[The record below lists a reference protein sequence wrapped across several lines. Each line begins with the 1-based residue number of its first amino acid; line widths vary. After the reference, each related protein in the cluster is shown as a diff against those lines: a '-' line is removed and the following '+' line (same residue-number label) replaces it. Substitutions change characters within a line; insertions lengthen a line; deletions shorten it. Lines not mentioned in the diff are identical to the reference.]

1 MPQITFEESKF
12 DEIIRLVTKDGWYKG
27 NAKAPADLPNYL
39 LEPRGKTKP
48 GIPTFDEEITAYRKG
63 YAEGM
68 AARQSVQPRQCR
80 EEDGARVRD
89 RTRDIEFPRMT

>member
-27 NAKAPADLPNYL
+27 NAKVPADLPSYL

-48 GIPTFDEEITAYRKG
+48 GIPTLDEEITAFRKG
-63 YAEGM
+63 YVEGM
-68 AARQSVQPRQCR
+68 AARQEGKEGPDNPYSHDNVLK
-80 EEDGARVRD
+80 GLS
-89 RTRDIEFPRMT
+89 T

>member
-1 MPQITFEESKF
+1 MQQITFEESKF

-39 LEPRGKTKP
+39 LEPRGKTTP
-48 GIPTFDEEITAYRKG
+48 GIPSLDEEITAYRKG

-68 AARQSVQPRQCR
+68 AARQEGKTGPDNPYSHDNVLLRL
-80 EEDGARVRD
+80 
-89 RTRDIEFPRMT
+89 TT